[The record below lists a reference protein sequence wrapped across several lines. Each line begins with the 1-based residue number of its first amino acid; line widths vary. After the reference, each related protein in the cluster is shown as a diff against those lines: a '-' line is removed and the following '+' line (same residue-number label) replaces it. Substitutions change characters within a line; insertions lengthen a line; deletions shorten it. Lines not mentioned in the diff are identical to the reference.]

1 MKVRDFPCLDPGL
14 GNFLFDNPKIGHHL
28 RKGDLELCPVF
39 HDVGIITK
47 IKWNYFIP
55 RILN

>member
-39 HDVGIITK
+39 HDV
-47 IKWNYFIP
+47 
-55 RILN
+55 